1 MNLMIFILVVAV
13 TLSMMA
19 LGLIF
24 SKSRQNIEEYISAR
38 SSMGRFSSMATI
50 VASVM
55 GAWILF
61 SPAEAA
67 TWAGLIAVIGYALGQ
82 AAPVLAFIFVG
93 PRVRK
98 LAPNGHSLS
107 EFTWFRF
114 GRLMYAL
121 ILAITMLYMFTFL
134 AAEMGAIA
142 RAVRLVTDAPLII
155 TLIFVGAS
163 TMIYTTY
170 GGLRASIFTD
180 KIQFLLII
188 PLLGII
194 LIATI
199 SQLGGWG
206 ESFASV
212 RNSNDSLL
220 KLSHQPGIEFGITL
234 FIAILAAKLFHQGF
248 WQRIYAAKS
257 IGDAQRGFL
266 AASIIIIP
274 MIIAAGLFGLWAVG
288 AGLVDSDRPGSI
300 ALFSLA
306 LEVLPQWTLFL
317 LVALAVVLVM
327 SSMDTLLNGIAS
339 IITADLPRLKPSL
352 PTTHLLKVAR
362 IVTAVLIIPAAL
374 IGYAF
379 DSVLYLFLIADLV
392 CAGAMVP
399 TFSGLW
405 LSKIRG
411 THAAISSI
419 LGISTGALFFPKS
432 DLSGWW
438 TWDALSEFWHIL
450 ASGNL
455 LASFTIAIVIST
467 SCTLVFSIWSR
478 FAKTEDF
485 EFKELSNQIKA
496 LENS

>member
-1 MNLMIFILVVAV
+1 MNTTVFILA
-13 TLSMMA
+13 MA
-19 LGLIF
+19 ITVGIMLIGLIF
-24 SKSRQNIEEYISAR
+24 AKSRQNIEDYISAR
-38 SSMGRFSSMATI
+38 SSTGGFSSMATI

-98 LAPNGHSLS
+98 LAPQGHSLS
-107 EFTWFRF
+107 EFAWFRF

-121 ILAITMLYMFTFL
+121 ILMITMLYMFTFL

-142 RAVRLVTDAPLII
+142 RAVKLVTDAPLAI
-155 TLIFVGAS
+155 TLAFVGIS
-163 TMIYTTY
+163 TVAYTTY

-180 KIQFLLII
+180 KIQFLLIV
-188 PLLGII
+188 PLLGMV

-199 SQLGGWG
+199 TELGGWG
-206 ESFASV
+206 NSFESV
-212 RNSNDSLL
+212 RNTNASLL
-220 KLSHQPGIEFGITL
+220 KFTYQPGIEFGITL
-234 FIAILAAKLFHQGF
+234 FIAILAANLFHQGF

-266 AASIIIIP
+266 VASIIIIP

-288 AGLVDSDRPGSI
+288 AGLVDSERPASI

-306 LEVLPQWTLFL
+306 LEVLPQWALLL
-317 LVALAVVLVM
+317 LVALALVLVM
-327 SSMDTLLNGIAS
+327 SSMDTLLNGMAS
-339 IITADLPRLKPSL
+339 IITADLPRLMPSL
-352 PTTHLLKVAR
+352 PSTRLLNVAK
-362 IVTAVLIIPAAL
+362 IITAGLIIPAAI

-399 TFSGLW
+399 TFAGLW
-405 LSKIRG
+405 LGKFRG
-411 THAAISSI
+411 MHAAISSI
-419 LGISTGALFFPKS
+419 VGISTGALFFPKT

-438 TWDALSEFWHIL
+438 EWQGLSEFWHIL
-450 ASGNL
+450 SSGNL
-455 LASFTIAIVIST
+455 LASFTIAVILST
-467 SCTLVFSIWSR
+467 VCTLAFWLWSHIDKKGS
-478 FAKTEDF
+478 FQF
-485 EFKELSNQIKA
+485 EALSTQIKA
-496 LENS
+496 IEND